1 MNIAEKL
8 STLVKFRTV
17 SSYRPEEE
25 DDASFA
31 AFIGALPGLFP
42 AVHAA
47 LERTLVG
54 PRGIVYRWQ
63 GKNAS
68 LQPAIFCA
76 HFDVVPALESDPWTE
91 PPFSG
96 AIKDGYVWG
105 RGTQDIKV
113 QIACILESAEAL
125 VTRGFMPE
133 RTLYFAFGGDE
144 EVGGRRGAGAISTW
158 FSEQN
163 VHASWLI
170 DEGSPV
176 GQGMIGFVQR
186 SIALIGIAE
195 KGYAD
200 IVVEV
205 PGQGGHAS
213 MPPRHTALGALAHAL
228 ARIEDRPFPLKLT
241 KTTDQF
247 LAALAPHAKPPYR
260 QIFALRHI
268 LGPLILR
275 AFSAAPSTNAMVRT
289 TCAATMAQASPKE
302 NVLPNLAHAVVNVR
316 ILPGAT
322 IAEVI
327 DRLNALVAPYGAKV
341 YAKFPEHVVEPSTES
356 STSSEGWKSIVSAI
370 AEAFPDAVPAPFLF
384 TAGTDTKHYRGITND
399 IYRFQPLVQTQEDL
413 AAVHNVN
420 EKVSIENLER
430 CVGFY
435 KALMVRQ

>member
-1 MNIAEKL
+1 MNIADKL

-17 SSYRPEEE
+17 SSFRPEEE
-25 DDASFA
+25 DEGPFA
-31 AFIGALPGLFP
+31 ALIGALADLFP
-42 AVHAA
+42 GVHAA

-54 PRGIVYRWQ
+54 PRGIVFRWQ
-63 GKNAS
+63 GKNPA
-68 LQPAIFCA
+68 LKPAIFCA
-76 HFDVVPALESDPWTE
+76 HFDVVPASESDPWAE

-96 AIKDGYVWG
+96 AIRDGYVWG

-113 QIACILESAEAL
+113 QIACILESAETL
-125 VTRGFMPE
+125 ISGGFKPE

-144 EVGGRRGAGAISTW
+144 EVGGRRGAGAISKW

-163 VHASWLI
+163 VHASWVI

-176 GQGMIGFVQR
+176 GQGLIGFVHTP
-186 SIALIGIAE
+186 IALIGIAE

-228 ARIEDRPFPLKLT
+228 ARMEDSPFPARLT
-241 KTTDQF
+241 KTTDEF

-268 LGPLILR
+268 LGPFILK

-302 NVLPNLAHAVVNVR
+302 NVLPNLAQAVVNVR

-322 IAEVI
+322 VAEVI
-327 DRLNALVAPYGAKV
+327 DRLNALIAPYGAKA
-341 YAKFPEHVVEPSTES
+341 YAKFPEHVVEPSAES

-370 AEAFPDAVPAPFLF
+370 AEAFPDAAPAPFLF
-384 TAGTDTKHYRGITND
+384 TAGTDTKHYRGITDD

-430 CVGFY
+430 CVRFY
-435 KALMVRQ
+435 KALMGRQ